1 MQNFRN
7 LDVWHKAHELS
18 LDVHRTLVRHRRVDA
33 HLRSQMTKAARSI
46 PSNLVEGC
54 GTDSQAELARFA
66 GMSISSSSEL
76 EYWVLCARDLGYFAN
91 SDFERLA
98 TNTIEVRK
106 MLFGLR
112 KAIRTAIR
120 EGTSMPFQTCSRP
133 LATASVPLENSTPI

>member
-1 MQNFRN
+1 MQDFRN

-33 HLRSQMTKAARSI
+33 HLRSQMTRAARSI

-66 GMSISSSSEL
+66 GMSIASSSEL
-76 EYWVLCARDLGYFAN
+76 EYWVLCARDLGYFGN
-91 SDFERLA
+91 SDFERL
-98 TNTIEVRK
+98 TSNTVEVRK

-112 KAIRTAIR
+112 KAIRKAIR
-120 EGTSMPFQTCSRP
+120 EGTSIAFQTPSRP
-133 LATASVPLENSTPI
+133 LVPTSVPLEPSTTI